1 MCGLSFQLGCRNL
14 HLSQFVCISQGEL
27 LSSLYLISLKPFIEG
42 AITFSLVQFQFRIH
56 ETNENMG
63 MNDEL
68 SVLIP
73 RFFIGQSCW
82 INERKNERPNMPQT
96 NPKRWD
102 AILIK
107 KKFLGERLGKYVFLV
122 FWLPLQPATGSR
134 SESGSYKQKNELP
147 SPILLCVV
155 FKFHLRDYS
164 RACATPLSLIVCW
177 SFDCNY
183 CNMIHTR
190 WTMDGLLFSVPYRP
204 SVSVHVNRTWLCFQS
219 CIWIVSLLSVCVRVC
234 CFLFSQIFTFM
245 LNEKTF
251 RKHFKTD

>member
-1 MCGLSFQLGCRNL
+1 MKISIYDGIGRQVSNVWSQFSAGLSQSPFISICL
-14 HLSQFVCISQGEL
+14 HFTEGITVISF
-27 LSSLYLISLKPFIEG
+27 YLISLKPFIEG

-68 SVLIP
+68 SVLIL

-82 INERKNERPNMPQT
+82 INERKNERQNMPQT

-134 SESGSYKQKNELP
+134 LESGSYKQKTSSLP
-147 SPILLCVV
+147 PFFCLLCLN
-155 FKFHLRDYS
+155 F
-164 RACATPLSLIVCW
+164 
-177 SFDCNY
+177 
-183 CNMIHTR
+183 
-190 WTMDGLLFSVPYRP
+190 
-204 SVSVHVNRTWLCFQS
+204 
-219 CIWIVSLLSVCVRVC
+219 
-234 CFLFSQIFTFM
+234 IFVIT
-245 LNEKTF
+245 
-251 RKHFKTD
+251 HAHAQPP